1 MRIPN
6 TYLLNDNLNIDN
18 EKTIKEI
25 HEEIYQPLEMMNFI
39 DDLEDDKSYK
49 KLIRNIESIVR
60 TSFEYQEFRD
70 YLLTEMDMTQCAFLE
85 GLDMRDS
92 RRIKVE
98 LHHAPFTLYDIVEI
112 VVNKHR
118 VEKGIIY
125 PLDIANEIMQLHYEG
140 KVGLIPLS
148 TTVHETVHTGVVF
161 VPVHYVY
168 GKFLQFFNEYENYIK
183 TDLKNSLKENIEISE
198 QFIKVPDILKPK
210 YVYMKEGY
218 SLPKKDILFNND
230 SNN

>member
-6 TYLLNDNLNIDN
+6 TYLLNDNLTLNN

-25 HEEIYQPLEMMNFI
+25 PEEIYQPLEMENFI
-39 DDLEDDKSYK
+39 NDLQDDKSYK
-49 KLIRNIESIVR
+49 KLIKNIESIVR

-70 YLLTEMDMTQCAFLE
+70 YLLNEMDMTQCAFLE
-85 GLDMRDS
+85 GLDMKDS

-112 VVNKHR
+112 VVNKHKTLR
-118 VEKGIIY
+118 GIINL
-125 PLDIANEIMQLHYEG
+125 LDIAEEVMRLHYSG

-148 TTVHETVHTGVVF
+148 TTVHELVHSGVVF

-168 GKFLQFFNEYENYIK
+168 GKFSTFFEEYKDYIK
-183 TDLKNSLKENIEISE
+183 TDLKNSLKENIEISSE
-198 QFIKVPDILKPK
+198 FIKVPDILKPK

-218 SLPKKDILFNND
+218 SLPRSDIFK
-230 SNN
+230 